1 MFTIPMFD
9 ARIDDGEKK
18 RACAQTLSKLN
29 SVAWKLVKVSASA
42 VNTNQPPT
50 AQEASNS
57 NRDPDT
63 RNWKKA

>member
-42 VNTNQPPT
+42 VNTN
-50 AQEASNS
+50 
-57 NRDPDT
+57 
-63 RNWKKA
+63 